1 MFEASSTYNVMHI
14 AYYFVVTSLHIE
26 SEREQKDRR
35 KNKNAFENFGI
46 PGRYDGKI
54 DFINLYLGRN
64 KN

>member
-1 MFEASSTYNVMHI
+1 MHI